1 MASTKPGARFWGL
14 TGEPG
19 RGTCVDDLAGIAT
32 RYRCCETAD
41 IDDADP
47 DCRTRCETAGCNRC
61 RLTLF
66 EGAARRFPCSKAAIE
81 NRHRFMA
88 EQAHH
93 PPAAGGCLYVRIV
106 IEHDMVIIADAKR
119 GDAFGEEVG
128 RGDHMRH
135 GVALVGNGVNVEPL
149 CPGDMSS

>member
-1 MASTKPGARFWGL
+1 
-14 TGEPG
+14 
-19 RGTCVDDLAGIAT
+19 
-32 RYRCCETAD
+32 
-41 IDDADP
+41 
-47 DCRTRCETAGCNRC
+47 
-61 RLTLF
+61 
-66 EGAARRFPCSKAAIE
+66 
-81 NRHRFMA
+81 MA

-135 GVALVGNGVNVEPL
+135 GVALVGNGVNVEPP
-149 CPGDMSS
+149 CPGDMSREEFGAGVAFHRRQMAAGVKDAHPVDVVEQPFGGNEDRRHVYSSSQDGTGRFFSRRKAGFHTFD